1 MDRTVM
7 WMQWNNLGME
17 QLHIE
22 NNRVGISTDG
32 VVVGIR
38 DGKPFKIR
46 YQIDT
51 DLQWRV
57 QQIKVELLNRD
68 NKKLQLCSNGAGQ
81 WQQGD
86 GTPIPALNGCI
97 DVDLSATPFT
107 NTLAIRRL
115 ALQPGD
121 VQDLS
126 VVFVAIPE
134 MEVRA
139 VPQRYT
145 CLETNSQGGM
155 YKYEGLL
162 RNFSA
167 DLLIDRDGLVIE
179 YPNAFRRVWSVEEPR

>member
-22 NNRVGISTDG
+22 NSATGINADG
-32 VVVGIR
+32 VVMGIK
-38 DGKPFKIR
+38 DGKPFRIR

-51 DLQWRV
+51 DLEWRV
-57 QQIKVELLNRD
+57 QQLNVELLNR
-68 NKKLQLCSNGAGQ
+68 NSPKLQLKSDRAGH
-81 WQQGD
+81 WQQD
-86 GTPIPALNGCI
+86 EGTPVPELNGCI

-115 ALQPGD
+115 ALQPGAA
-121 VQDLS
+121 QHLS
-126 VVFVAIPE
+126 VVYVAVPE
-134 MEVRA
+134 MQVRA

-145 CLETNSQGGM
+145 CLETSSQGGI
-155 YKYEGLL
+155 YKYEGIL
-162 RNFSA
+162 RFSA

-179 YPNAFRRVWSVEEPR
+179 YPKAFRRIWSVEEPR

>member
-1 MDRTVM
+1 M

-22 NNRVGISTDG
+22 NNKVGINADG

-38 DGKPFKIR
+38 DGKPFRIR
-46 YQIDT
+46 YQIKT

-57 QQIKVELLNRD
+57 QQLKIELLD
-68 NKKLQLCSNGAGQ
+68 QASQKLQLKSNGAGQ

-86 GTPIPALNGCI
+86 GTPIPELDGCI

-115 ALQPGD
+115 TLQPGNTR
-121 VQDLS
+121 DLS
-126 VVFVAIPE
+126 VVFVAVPE
-134 MEVRA
+134 MEVRP

-145 CLETNSQGGM
+145 CLETHSQGGM

-167 DLLIDRDGLVIE
+167 DLLVDRDGLVIE
-179 YPNAFRRVWSVEEPR
+179 YPKAFRRVWSVEEPR

>member
-22 NNRVGISTDG
+22 NNRVGINADG

-38 DGKPFKIR
+38 DGKPFRIR

-57 QQIKVELLNRD
+57 QQLKVELLD
-68 NKKLQLCSNGAGQ
+68 QASQKLQLKSNGAGR

-86 GTPIPALNGCI
+86 GTSVPELDGCI

-121 VQDLS
+121 VQELS
-126 VVFVAIPE
+126 VVFVAVPE
-134 MEVRA
+134 MEFRA

-179 YPNAFRRVWSVEEPR
+179 YPNAFRRVWSVEEPK

>member
-22 NNRVGISTDG
+22 NSKIGISADG

-38 DGKPFKIR
+38 DGKPFRIR

-51 DLQWRV
+51 NLQWQV
-57 QQIKVELLNRD
+57 QHLKIELLDQNS
-68 NKKLQLCSNGAGQ
+68 KKLQLKINGAGH
-81 WQQGD
+81 WQEGD
-86 GTPIPALNGCI
+86 GTPIPELDGCI

-115 ALQPGD
+115 ALQPGNP
-121 VQDLS
+121 QDLS
-126 VVFVAIPE
+126 VVYVTVPE
-134 MEVRA
+134 MKFRA

-145 CLETNSQGGM
+145 CLETNSQGGI

-162 RNFSA
+162 RKFSA
-167 DLLIDRDGLVIE
+167 DLLTDRDGLVIE